1 MILRSGRFTS
11 GLIIGGLIGA
21 TVGIMNSG
29 QANRMRRRI
38 VRASRNVMNRGNGIV
53 GAIADLF

>member
-1 MILRSGRFTS
+1 MITRNTRFTS

-21 TVGIMNSG
+21 TVGMMNSG
-29 QANRMRRRI
+29 QANRMRRKI
-38 VRASRNVMNRGNGIV
+38 SRASRSVMSRRNGIV

>member
-1 MILRSGRFTS
+1 MITRSSRFTS

-21 TVGIMNSG
+21 TVGMMNSG
-29 QANRMRRRI
+29 QANRMRRKFT
-38 VRASRNVMNRGNGIV
+38 RASRNVMSRRNGIV